1 MTDRSSD
8 FTLAGIGLLIFALA
22 GLALTS
28 PKAPYSPDNPTVVA
42 YWEAVATLAGTG
54 YA

>member
-8 FTLAGIGLLIFALA
+8 FTLAGIAFLILALA

-28 PKAPYSPDNPTVVA
+28 PKAPYNPDNPTVMA
-42 YWEAVATLAGTG
+42 YWNAVATLAGTG
-54 YA
+54 DA

>member
-8 FTLAGIGLLIFALA
+8 FTLAGIGFLVLALA

-28 PKAPYSPDNPTVVA
+28 PKAPYSPDSATVVA
-42 YWEAVATLAGTG
+42 YWQAVATLAGTG
-54 YA
+54 DA